1 MRLLSHGCLTLHWVP
16 TVSQER
22 AVAARVASAKK
33 NRKGKFWIL
42 FQTGVSNSV
51 KKALNHCLGFSGK
64 VFQENL
70 ELKNNQH
77 LCHQCI
83 YLPSFAKPSKEVQS
97 KPPKTQQPERPKT
110 AQNGPNGPSL
120 VVSMDG
126 LGHGHGI
133 RMPHP
138 IPGLGGLGAKLIEA
152 HLPHTVADALSRTR
166 ELENFKNCFDV
177 DLDGKLETLETEAIG
192 NLLATLYHSLAAV

>member
-83 YLPSFAKPSKEVQS
+83 HLPSFAKPSKEVQS

-110 AQNGPNGPSL
+110 AQNGPKRPKRPEPGRFHRWPGTRPWHSNATSDFQVWAVWAPNSSKHICHTPWL
-120 VVSMDG
+120 
-126 LGHGHGI
+126 
-133 RMPHP
+133 MP
-138 IPGLGGLGAKLIEA
+138 
-152 HLPHTVADALSRTR
+152 
-166 ELENFKNCFDV
+166 
-177 DLDGKLETLETEAIG
+177 
-192 NLLATLYHSLAAV
+192 